1 MKIKIQTV
9 HFDADKKLLDFT
21 TKKVDKLMKFYDGI
35 VGSEVIF
42 RLNKDQKE
50 ANKIAEVKLEI
61 AGNDLFAKRQC
72 KSFEESL
79 DQVLDALKK
88 QLTRHKEKQKGL

>member
-9 HFDADKKLLDFT
+9 HFNADKKLLDFT
-21 TKKVDKLMKFYDGI
+21 TKKVTKLMKFYDGI

-50 ANKIAEVKLEI
+50 ENKIAEIKLEI
-61 AGNDLFAKRQC
+61 SGNDLFAKRQC
-72 KSFEESL
+72 KSFEEAL
-79 DQVLDALKK
+79 DQVIDALKK
-88 QLTRHKEKQKGL
+88 QLTKHKEKQKGL

>member
-42 RLNKDQKE
+42 RLNKNQKE

-79 DQVLDALKK
+79 DQVIDALKK
-88 QLTRHKEKQKGL
+88 QLSKHKEKQKGL

>member
-21 TKKVDKLMKFYDGI
+21 TKKVEKLMKFYDGI

>member
-42 RLNKDQKE
+42 RLDKDQKE

-61 AGNDLFAKRQC
+61 AGNDLFAKRRC

-79 DQVLDALKK
+79 DQVIDALKK
-88 QLTRHKEKQKGL
+88 QLSKHKEKQKGL